1 MEIIHMAFK
10 IFSCRWSKYLQ
21 KTITGIVT
29 IVTISTSNSKHIHEV
44 YSHSIFV
51 ISLRVTSLIRVA
63 VSDNYSHQSK
73 YCFMNVPAAYFIIF
87 FTILFSLIQEYKICQ
102 VFFFKLHWSVNDD
115 GNRQKITLNHS
126 AQVSK
131 MALLSNNKWIAQ
143 QCIIKI
149 NMLLFESLSVFQKKS
164 MWESSSCFCLF
175 HHYCIPGDYYL
186 CVLVS
191 QKALTRFRQ
200 ARCTWIWR
208 QQEKLKRFLKQ
219 YLIWKTDKEDV
230 T

>member
-1 MEIIHMAFK
+1 MTSLSSYCPTGLNCYTVQYEGYITYHAAYRDGNGSTTISIWDDISVPTDRKVMEIIHMAFK

-87 FTILFSLIQEYKICQ
+87 FTILFSLIQAK
-102 VFFFKLHWSVNDD
+102 
-115 GNRQKITLNHS
+115 
-126 AQVSK
+126 
-131 MALLSNNKWIAQ
+131 
-143 QCIIKI
+143 
-149 NMLLFESLSVFQKKS
+149 
-164 MWESSSCFCLF
+164 
-175 HHYCIPGDYYL
+175 
-186 CVLVS
+186 
-191 QKALTRFRQ
+191 
-200 ARCTWIWR
+200 
-208 QQEKLKRFLKQ
+208 
-219 YLIWKTDKEDV
+219 
-230 T
+230 